1 MNLVVRDLV
10 LLEQMRAIKHE
21 NVVEFIGVC
30 IEAPTVAIVM
40 FHTQRG
46 SLQDVIL
53 SCDRRILSLDF
64 MSSLLMDACKVH
76 AFSSSFDSLIGLLV
90 SNLATGKLID
100 SVNDR
105 FFKVVYKNSHA
116 NFRRVKGLDLKLNEG
131 LTTEID

>member
-10 LLEQMRAIKHE
+10 LLEQMRTIKHE

-64 MSSLLMDACKVH
+64 MSSLLMDVCKVH
-76 AFSSSFDSLIGLLV
+76 ASSSSSFDSLTGLLA
-90 SNLATGKLID
+90 SNLAAGKLID

-105 FFKVVYKNSHA
+105 FFKVVYKKTA
-116 NFRRVKGLDLKLNEG
+116 MPTLDGLKVL
-131 LTTEID
+131 I